1 MDKYDRQLRL
11 WGPEGQRRLATTH
24 VLLIHASATGAETL
38 KNLVLPGVQRF
49 TILDDH
55 VVSHADL
62 SNNFFVSP
70 AALGQPRAEVVTQLL
85 LEMNGDVAGAAR
97 HAAPSAVLAQEP
109 AFLDAFQLVIA
120 TQLLDDATAQLLS
133 AQCLEKGIP
142 LLVVNAYGLL
152 GSLRVQVAE
161 HTILDSK
168 PDPPLHELRLSR
180 PFPALQTYVD
190 GFDLPQLSTIDH
202 AHVPFVVILCQAM
215 AQWREAHADQ
225 PVPKTFADKTA
236 FKQLVQA
243 MAWGPAGHEV
253 NFTEAVDNAYKAY
266 STPLVPSDVAEVL
279 ALAKSKPLTARTST
293 YWFLARALAEFVDH
307 NDGMLPITGV
317 VPDMTAST
325 DSYVALQQ
333 LYVLKAKEDAADVAQ
348 RVQAHLAAAGLP
360 ATRVSQDEV
369 EAFCRNAYSLA
380 VLRTRSIAEELKEVD
395 LSAVDLEEEDS
406 QQSPLVWY
414 LLLRAV
420 SSFVPAFRRYPGAD
434 PAMTSADAEWLL
446 AKAQAIAHGSE
457 LAGWLTMQHA
467 EEMTRFCEVELHNIA
482 ALMGGVASQEAVKL
496 ITRQFLPLNHTYVFN
511 GINGSA
517 ATYAV

>member
-11 WGPEGQRRLATTH
+11 WGPEGQRRLASTH
-24 VLLIHASATGAETL
+24 VLLVHASATGAETL

-49 TILDDH
+49 TILDDRL
-55 VVSHADL
+55 VTQADL
-62 SNNFFVSP
+62 TNNFFVSP
-70 AALGQPRAEVVTQLL
+70 AALGQSRAEVVTQLL
-85 LEMNGDVAGAAR
+85 LEMNSDVSGAAR
-97 HAAPSAVLAQEP
+97 HASPAAVLAQEP
-109 AFLDAFQLVIA
+109 QFLDAFQLVIA

-133 AQCLEKGIP
+133 AQCLEKNIP

-180 PFPALQTYVD
+180 PFPALQQYVD
-190 GFDLPQLSTIDH
+190 SFDLAQLSTIDH

-215 AQWREAHADQ
+215 GTWRQTHAD
-225 PVPKTFADKTA
+225 PPKTFAEKTE
-236 FKQLVQA
+236 FKQLVQS
-243 MAWGPAGHEV
+243 MAWGPTGHEV
-253 NFTEAVDNAYKAY
+253 NFIEAVDNAYKAY
-266 STPLVPSDVAEVL
+266 STPLVPSEVAEVL
-279 ALAKSKPLTARTST
+279 ALAKSKTLTSASST
-293 YWFLARALAEFVDH
+293 FWFLAQALAEFVDQ
-307 NDGMLPITGV
+307 NEGVLPITGV

-333 LYVLKAKEDAADVAQ
+333 LYVQKAKEDATAVAK
-348 RVQAHLAAAGLP
+348 RVQSHLAAAGLP
-360 ATRVSQDEV
+360 ATHISQQDV
-369 EAFCRNAYSLA
+369 DAFCRNAYNLA
-380 VLRTRSIAEELKEVD
+380 VIHTRSIAEEIKEVD
-395 LSAVDLEEEDS
+395 LSAIDVEEEDS
-406 QQSPLVWY
+406 QQSPLIWY

-446 AKAQAIAHGSE
+446 AKAQAIAHGSDI
-457 LAGWLTMQHA
+457 AGWLTLQHA
-467 EEMTRFCEVELHNIA
+467 EEMARFCEVELHNLA

-517 ATYAV
+517 GTYAV